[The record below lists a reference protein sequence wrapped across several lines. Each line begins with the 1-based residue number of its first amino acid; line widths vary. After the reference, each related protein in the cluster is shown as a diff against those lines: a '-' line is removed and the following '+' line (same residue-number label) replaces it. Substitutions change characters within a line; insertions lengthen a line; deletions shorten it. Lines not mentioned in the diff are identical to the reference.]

1 MWVLG
6 VGALWVWV
14 WVEFWI
20 PTPTPTPMWWV
31 FRGKVGVGVFRGIFQ
46 EWQYEM
52 SSTSSWHEV

>member
-6 VGALWVWV
+6 VRALWVWV

-31 FRGKVGVGVFRGIFQ
+31 FRGKVGVFRGIFQ

>member
-6 VGALWVWV
+6 VRALWVWV

-31 FRGKVGVGVFRGIFQ
+31 FRGKVGVGVG
-46 EWQYEM
+46 
-52 SSTSSWHEV
+52 

>member
-31 FRGKVGVGVFRGIFQ
+31 FRGKVGVGVG
-46 EWQYEM
+46 
-52 SSTSSWHEV
+52 